1 MRFGTGWTK
10 TTRTTKTNVVTEQSF
25 RRFLRLLDREF
36 DEMYRRMFAN
46 FDALLAAVKAENRF
60 ISPQPNDNE
69 H

>member
-1 MRFGTGWTK
+1 M
-10 TTRTTKTNVVTEQSF
+10 VTEQSF